1 MQVFKYLILV
11 GSHDDE
17 SCSSLCCSAQYF
29 PCTVRECEHLIIMC
43 LLYLAIISRYYDGLG
58 YLEAY
63 YLDNDFF
70 AQAYLPNFELHYVLY
85 Y

>member
-1 MQVFKYLILV
+1 MMM
-11 GSHDDE
+11 SHVV
-17 SCSSLCCSAQYF
+17 SLCFSAQYF
-29 PCTVRECEHLIIMC
+29 PCTVREVEHLIIMC
-43 LLYLAIISRYYDGLG
+43 LLYIVPCYYKYYDGLG

-70 AQAYLPNFELHYVLY
+70 CTSVPNFELHGVLY